1 MPRSARRGSKTGYLH
16 LIIRGNNRQI
26 LFEDEEDRKF
36 FIKRMGACCREAE
49 IRLSAYCLME
59 NHVHMLVNDQN
70 GNVGTMMSR
79 LDSSYAR
86 YYNDKYERCGHV
98 FQGRYLSEPVENEL
112 YLFTVFRYILNNPW
126 KARICPAEEYRWS
139 SYKAYFREKTSL
151 DLGFV
156 KERFTTAE
164 EYRAFIGAENEDE
177 CMEDRQE
184 TKYADGKA
192 QAALCEC
199 LGVRS
204 GTELQKMERK
214 ERDEALRKVK
224 ERGLSVRQI
233 ERLTGISR
241 NIVQRA

>member
-36 FIKRMGACCREAE
+36 FIKRFGQYCRETG
-49 IRLSAYCLME
+49 IRISAYCLME

-70 GNVGTMMSR
+70 GTVGTMMSR

-86 YYNDKYERCGHV
+86 YYNGKYERCGHL
-98 FQGRYLSEPVENEL
+98 FQGRYLSEPIDNEV
-112 YLFTVFRYILNNPW
+112 YLLTVFRYILNNPW
-126 KARICPAEEYRWS
+126 KARICPASEYRWS
-139 SYKAYFREKTSL
+139 SYKAFFRENTSM

-156 KERFTTAE
+156 KARFRTAE
-164 EYRAFIGAENEDE
+164 AYREFIGTENEDE

-192 QAALCEC
+192 RGMLCEC
-199 LGVRS
+199 LGVKS
-204 GTELQKMERK
+204 GADLQKMERK
-214 ERDEALRKVK
+214 ERNEALRKLK
-224 ERGLSVRQI
+224 DHGLSVRQI

-241 NIVQRA
+241 NIIQRA